1 MSFRHGV
8 KRVVAG
14 MVDPDPRVSGSGLKM
29 LQAHG
34 IQAAVIGNSSVGDM
48 CRAANAAFV
57 FRVTRRRPYSI
68 VFYFHNEP
76 HACDLLREESADEV
90 GSRLLRSLCLAAPEA
105 DTMIAT
111 CEQWRT
117 LSRHRVETEWAT
129 HSQSQPV
136 AESSVDAAFAFPPDH
151 CTIVVTIPPKC
162 DEQDWAEVRSEQ

>member
-34 IQAAVIGNSSVGDM
+34 IQAAVIGNSSVGAM

-68 VFYFHNEP
+68 VFFHNKS
-76 HACDLLREESADEV
+76 HACDLLREESAEEM
-90 GSRLLRSLCLAAPEA
+90 GSRVLRSLCLAAPEA

-111 CEQWRT
+111 CKQWRT
-117 LSRHRVETEWAT
+117 LARHRAGAAWAAQ
-129 HSQSQPV
+129 SQSQPV

-151 CTIVVTIPPKC
+151 CTIVVTFPPKC

>member
-29 LQAHG
+29 LQALG

-48 CRAANAAFV
+48 CRGANAAFV

-68 VFYFHNEP
+68 VFYFHNES

-117 LSRHRVETEWAT
+117 LSRHRVETQWAA

-151 CTIVVTIPPKC
+151 CTIVVTFPPKC